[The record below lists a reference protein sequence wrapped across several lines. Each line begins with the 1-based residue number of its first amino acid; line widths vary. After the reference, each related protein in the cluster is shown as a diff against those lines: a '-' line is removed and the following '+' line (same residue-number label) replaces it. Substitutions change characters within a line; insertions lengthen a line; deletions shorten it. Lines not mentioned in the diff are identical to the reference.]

1 MRKRF
6 KQVSTGLTLVC
17 NREDVIKQYEK
28 YPKEYAKLL
37 NDKIED
43 GDLLDFVT
51 LEVKDRVLVY
61 LNDDELD
68 TKLERIVAR
77 IVSGVFTESLE
88 GKGGELARNISSVS
102 DNGQTVSYSDKVKS
116 YLVSTDD
123 PELFSGF
130 SKLLTPYRRVNV
142 ATR

>member
-1 MRKRF
+1 MTDSSQETR
-6 KQVSTGLTLVC
+6 
-17 NREDVIKQYEK
+17 I
-28 YPKEYAKLL
+28 KEYAKLL

-51 LEVKDRVLVY
+51 LEVKDRVFVY
-61 LNDDELD
+61 LNDEVLD

-88 GKGGELARNISSVS
+88 SKDGELEHNISSVS
-102 DNGQTVSYSDKVKS
+102 DNGQTISYSDKVKS

-123 PELFSGF
+123 SELFSGF
-130 SKLLTPYRRVNV
+130 SKLLAPYRRVNV
-142 ATR
+142 AS

>member
-1 MRKRF
+1 MTNSSQETR
-6 KQVSTGLTLVC
+6 
-17 NREDVIKQYEK
+17 I
-28 YPKEYAKLL
+28 KEYAKLL
-37 NDKIED
+37 NNKIED

-61 LNDDELD
+61 LNDEVLD

-88 GKGGELARNISSVS
+88 SKDGELEHNISSVS
-102 DNGQTVSYSDKVKS
+102 DNGQTISYSDKVKS

-123 PELFSGF
+123 SELFSGF
-130 SKLLTPYRRVNV
+130 SKLLAPYRRVNV
-142 ATR
+142 AS

>member
-1 MRKRF
+1 MTDSSQETR
-6 KQVSTGLTLVC
+6 
-17 NREDVIKQYEK
+17 I
-28 YPKEYAKLL
+28 KEYAKLL

-51 LEVKDRVLVY
+51 LEVKDRVPVY
-61 LNDDELD
+61 LNDEVLD

-88 GKGGELARNISSVS
+88 SKDGELEHNISSVS
-102 DNGQTVSYSDKVKS
+102 DNGQTISYSDKVKS

-123 PELFSGF
+123 SELFSGF
-130 SKLLTPYRRVNV
+130 SKLLAPYRRVNV
-142 ATR
+142 AS

>member
-1 MRKRF
+1 MTDSSQETR
-6 KQVSTGLTLVC
+6 
-17 NREDVIKQYEK
+17 I
-28 YPKEYAKLL
+28 KEYAKLL

-61 LNDDELD
+61 LNDEVLD

-88 GKGGELARNISSVS
+88 SKDGELEHNISSVS
-102 DNGQTVSYSDKVKS
+102 DNGQTISYSDKVKS

-123 PELFSGF
+123 SELFSGF
-130 SKLLTPYRRVNV
+130 SKLLAPYRRVNV
-142 ATR
+142 TS

>member
-1 MRKRF
+1 MTDSSQESR
-6 KQVSTGLTLVC
+6 
-17 NREDVIKQYEK
+17 I
-28 YPKEYAKLL
+28 KEYAKLL
-37 NDKIED
+37 NNKIKD

-68 TKLERIVAR
+68 AKLERIVAR

-88 GKGGELARNISSVS
+88 SKDGELEHNISSVS
-102 DNGQTVSYSDKVKS
+102 DNGQTISYSDKVKS

-123 PELFSGF
+123 SELFSGF
-130 SKLLTPYRRVNV
+130 SKLLAPYRRVNV
-142 ATR
+142 AS

>member
-1 MRKRF
+1 MTDSSQETR
-6 KQVSTGLTLVC
+6 
-17 NREDVIKQYEK
+17 I
-28 YPKEYAKLL
+28 KEYAKLL
-37 NDKIED
+37 NNKIED

-51 LEVKDRVLVY
+51 LEAKDRVLVY

-88 GKGGELARNISSVS
+88 SKDGKLAHNISSVS

-116 YLVSTDD
+116 YLVSTDGSK
-123 PELFSGF
+123 LFSGF
-130 SKLLTPYRRVNV
+130 SKLLAPYRRVNV

>member
-1 MRKRF
+1 MTDSSQETR
-6 KQVSTGLTLVC
+6 
-17 NREDVIKQYEK
+17 I
-28 YPKEYAKLL
+28 KEYAKLL

-61 LNDDELD
+61 LNDEVLD
-68 TKLERIVAR
+68 TKLARIVAR

-88 GKGGELARNISSVS
+88 SKDGELEHNISSVS
-102 DNGQTVSYSDKVKS
+102 DNGQTISYSDKVKS

-123 PELFSGF
+123 SELFSGF
-130 SKLLTPYRRVNV
+130 SKLLAPYRRVNV
-142 ATR
+142 AS

>member
-1 MRKRF
+1 MTDSSQETR
-6 KQVSTGLTLVC
+6 
-17 NREDVIKQYEK
+17 I
-28 YPKEYAKLL
+28 KEYAKLL
-37 NDKIED
+37 NNKIED

-61 LNDDELD
+61 LNDEVLD

-88 GKGGELARNISSVS
+88 SKDGELEHNISSVS
-102 DNGQTVSYSDKVKS
+102 DNGQTISYSDKVKS

-123 PELFSGF
+123 SELFSGF
-130 SKLLTPYRRVNV
+130 SKLLAPYRRVNV
-142 ATR
+142 AS

>member
-1 MRKRF
+1 MADSSQESR
-6 KQVSTGLTLVC
+6 
-17 NREDVIKQYEK
+17 I
-28 YPKEYAKLL
+28 KEYAKLL
-37 NDKIED
+37 NNKIED

-61 LNDDELD
+61 LNDEVLD

-88 GKGGELARNISSVS
+88 SKDGELEHNISSVS
-102 DNGQTVSYSDKVKS
+102 DNGQTISYSDKVKS

-123 PELFSGF
+123 SELFSGF
-130 SKLLTPYRRVNV
+130 SKLLAPYRRVNV

>member
-1 MRKRF
+1 MTDSS
-6 KQVSTGLTLVC
+6 QETS
-17 NREDVIKQYEK
+17 I
-28 YPKEYAKLL
+28 KEYAKLL
-37 NDKIED
+37 NNKIEN

-88 GKGGELARNISSVS
+88 SKDGELAHNISSVS

-116 YLVSTDD
+116 YLIPTDD
-123 PELFSGF
+123 SELFSGF
-130 SKLLTPYRRVNV
+130 SKLLAPYRRVNV

>member
-1 MRKRF
+1 MTDSSQETR
-6 KQVSTGLTLVC
+6 
-17 NREDVIKQYEK
+17 I
-28 YPKEYAKLL
+28 KEYAKLL

-51 LEVKDRVLVY
+51 LEVKDRILVY
-61 LNDDELD
+61 LNDGVLD

-88 GKGGELARNISSVS
+88 SKDGELEHNISSVS
-102 DNGQTVSYSDKVKS
+102 DNGQTISYSDKVKS

-123 PELFSGF
+123 SELFSGF
-130 SKLLTPYRRVNV
+130 SKLLAPYRRVNV
-142 ATR
+142 AS

>member
-1 MRKRF
+1 MTDSSHETR
-6 KQVSTGLTLVC
+6 
-17 NREDVIKQYEK
+17 I
-28 YPKEYAKLL
+28 KEYAKLL

-61 LNDDELD
+61 LNDEVLD

-88 GKGGELARNISSVS
+88 SKDGELEHNISSVS
-102 DNGQTVSYSDKVKS
+102 DNGQTISYSDKVKS

-123 PELFSGF
+123 SELFSGF
-130 SKLLTPYRRVNV
+130 SKLLAPYRRVNV
-142 ATR
+142 AS

>member
-1 MRKRF
+1 MTDSSQETR
-6 KQVSTGLTLVC
+6 
-17 NREDVIKQYEK
+17 I
-28 YPKEYAKLL
+28 KEYAKLL

-61 LNDDELD
+61 LNDEVLD

-88 GKGGELARNISSVS
+88 SKDGELEYNISSVS
-102 DNGQTVSYSDKVKS
+102 DNGQTISYSDKVKS

-123 PELFSGF
+123 SELFSGF
-130 SKLLTPYRRVNV
+130 SKLFAPYRRVNV
-142 ATR
+142 AS

>member
-1 MRKRF
+1 MTDSSQETR
-6 KQVSTGLTLVC
+6 
-17 NREDVIKQYEK
+17 I
-28 YPKEYAKLL
+28 KEYAKLL
-37 NDKIED
+37 NDKIKD

-61 LNDDELD
+61 LNDEVLD

-88 GKGGELARNISSVS
+88 SKDGELEHNISSVS
-102 DNGQTVSYSDKVKS
+102 DNGQTISYSDKVKS

-123 PELFSGF
+123 SELFSGF
-130 SKLLTPYRRVNV
+130 SKLLAPYRRVNV
-142 ATR
+142 AS

>member
-1 MRKRF
+1 MTDSSQETR
-6 KQVSTGLTLVC
+6 
-17 NREDVIKQYEK
+17 I
-28 YPKEYAKLL
+28 KEYAKLL

-51 LEVKDRVLVY
+51 LEVKDRILVY
-61 LNDDELD
+61 LNDETLD

-88 GKGGELARNISSVS
+88 SKDGELEHNISSIS
-102 DNGQTVSYSDKVKS
+102 DNGQTISYSDKVKS

-123 PELFSGF
+123 SELFSGF
-130 SKLLTPYRRVNV
+130 SKLLAPYRRVNV
-142 ATR
+142 AS

>member
-1 MRKRF
+1 MTDSSQETR
-6 KQVSTGLTLVC
+6 
-17 NREDVIKQYEK
+17 I
-28 YPKEYAKLL
+28 KEYTKLL

-61 LNDDELD
+61 LNDEVLD

-88 GKGGELARNISSVS
+88 SKDGELEHNISSVS
-102 DNGQTVSYSDKVKS
+102 DNGQTISYSDKVKS
-116 YLVSTDD
+116 YLISTDD
-123 PELFSGF
+123 SELFSGF
-130 SKLLTPYRRVNV
+130 SKLLAPYRRVNV
-142 ATR
+142 AS

>member
-1 MRKRF
+1 MTDSSQETR
-6 KQVSTGLTLVC
+6 
-17 NREDVIKQYEK
+17 I
-28 YPKEYAKLL
+28 KEYAKLL

-61 LNDDELD
+61 LNDEVLD

-88 GKGGELARNISSVS
+88 SKDGELEHSISSVS
-102 DNGQTVSYSDKVKS
+102 DNGQTISYSDKVKS

-123 PELFSGF
+123 SELFSGF
-130 SKLLTPYRRVNV
+130 SRLLAPYRRVNV
-142 ATR
+142 AS